1 MPTHSKY
8 TLEDVY
14 ECPCHDGMDVRGR
27 CFPGRKTFSTCRA
40 RYDTAHF
47 LAHNGYWDSKLSL
60 PAFLQSIGFSGQD
73 LEACRDYIHQQD
85 LPYECVLCGQDFQGF
100 GNNPFPLAGEGRC
113 CDGCNASVVAARFS
127 QAGLAARLAQAGLG
141 KVSRKP

>member
-1 MPTHSKY
+1 MPSHSKY

-14 ECPCHDGMDVRGR
+14 ECPCYDGMDVRGR
-27 CFPGRKTFSTCRA
+27 CFPGRKTFSTCRT

-47 LAHNGYWDSKLSL
+47 LAHNGYWDSKLTL
-60 PAFLQSIGFSGQD
+60 PAFLRSIGFSGQD

-100 GNNPFPLAGEGRC
+100 GNNPSPLYEVGDGEGRC
-113 CDGCNASVVAARFS
+113 CDGCNVSVIDTRLT
-127 QAGLAARLAQAGLG
+127 QAGLV
-141 KVSRKP
+141 KVSRKS